1 MGNHD
6 IQQKVLFVDAASGF
20 YRIAR
25 SPLDAFQGPVD
36 LGLHLAGK
44 FNSLNI
50 GVGLLAGSIFPGS
63 NRLILT
69 GFSPCWG
76 GFFVSSMGGAGLVFD
91 NLGVNMVAVVGRAP
105 SVHPGPEPR
114 TRRGDRGAARS
125 GGCVPDLDGRT
136 RRCLLPH
143 GPCLWTVRGLVH
155 DRPSGVGRRPGR
167 TGHRYGRHRVRA
179 HQSRETDI
187 HRYLGRPGCFGSKML
202 QQHGLAAIIYGGT
215 FVDEDFRDRKVAD
228 QWFQDPYSKK
238 LGAKDLEATVK
249 YRYDPKFETGVTFG
263 VKYATMGG
271 RLLAFNYPTF
281 TSATRSHTGSLQY
294 FGDYPKYWNHPLC
307 PCLPRCRQQSNKVQS
322 QHALARSSDGIVG
335 LARTFLYWNQVEREV
350 GALSSSREGCRRVG
364 REIKRYATVD
374 CGSDTGRAWVCEL
387 SFVPGRESR
396 ERIQRRQR

>member
-1 MGNHD
+1 
-6 IQQKVLFVDAASGF
+6 
-20 YRIAR
+20 
-25 SPLDAFQGPVD
+25 
-36 LGLHLAGK
+36 
-44 FNSLNI
+44 
-50 GVGLLAGSIFPGS
+50 
-63 NRLILT
+63 
-69 GFSPCWG
+69 
-76 GFFVSSMGGAGLVFD
+76 MGGAGLVFD

-105 SVHPGPEPR
+105 SPSILSLNRVHGEEIEVQLVPVDVSRIWKG
-114 TRRGDRGAARS
+114 RRGGVYSLMDHVYERFGGSYTTDPRVLAVGPAAQATDMGAIGSVPISRGKLTSVDTWAGR
-125 GGCVPDLDGRT
+125 GG
-136 RRCLLPH
+136 
-143 GPCLWTVRGLVH
+143 
-155 DRPSGVGRRPGR
+155 
-167 TGHRYGRHRVRA
+167 
-179 HQSRETDI
+179 
-187 HRYLGRPGCFGSKML
+187 FGSKML

-228 QWFQDPYSKK
+228 QWFQDRYNKK
-238 LGAKDLEATVK
+238 LGAKDVEATVK
-249 YRYDPKFETGVTFG
+249 YRYDAKFETGGTFG
-263 VKYATMGG
+263 VNYATMGG

-350 GALSSSREGCRRVG
+350 GALFSSREGCRRVG